1 MKDISLSILFCMLG
15 AFSACKQSDSL
26 VGPGETGPVLLS
38 LGTGYAANTK
48 VTVFALDT
56 LRVGYDSLYIQFA
69 DSTSQTI
76 LQTMEVTVTP
86 MMYMTTM
93 SHSSPVEQCVMPG
106 AINNLFPCAAVFTM
120 PSNAMEPWKL
130 KVGFVDTIRHVNGSV
145 EIPVTI
151 LNSSMVN
158 ILTAPDSTRYF
169 VTMRSM
175 ASPKVGANA
184 CEFLVHKRQSM
195 MSFPAV
201 TDVLLEMTPDMPSMG
216 HGSPGNVDPTHISM
230 GHYKGTVNFTM
241 TGEWRI
247 TLLLKKGT
255 TTLGSAVFWITL

>member
-1 MKDISLSILFCMLG
+1 MKVSTSVLLICSLALF
-15 AFSACKQSDSL
+15 STCKQSDSL
-26 VGPGETGPVLLS
+26 VGPPETGQVLLP
-38 LGTGYAANTK
+38 LGVGYAANTK

-69 DSTSQTI
+69 DSASQTV
-76 LQTMEVTVTP
+76 LQTMNVTVTP

-93 SHSSPVEQCVMPG
+93 SHSSPVEQCVMPS
-106 AINNLFPCAAVFTM
+106 AVNNFFPCAAVFTM
-120 PSNAMEPWKL
+120 PSNAMEPWKI
-130 KVGFVDTIRHVNGSV
+130 KVGFVDTIRHVNGTV

-169 VTMRSM
+169 VTMKSM
-175 ASPKVGANA
+175 AAPKVGANM
-184 CEFLVHKRQSM
+184 CEYLVHKKQTM
-195 MSFPAV
+195 MSFPPV

-216 HGSPGNVDPTHISM
+216 HGSPGNVNPAHTSM

-255 TTLGSAVFWITL
+255 ATMGTAVFWITL